1 MAAVTFRGLDART
14 GLIRW
19 GLAAVAAGL
28 VIGATVPGVVDG
40 LGAAWT
46 GNRQALVW
54 LVERVLAFMAYF
66 AIAGSVVYGLLLST
80 KILDA
85 IAHRPISFTLH
96 QDLSAIGIGLA
107 AVHGMLLAIDTNVT
121 FTIAQVLV
129 PGMAPYQPLAVAVG
143 QVSLYLAGIVL
154 ASFYVRRHIGQRA
167 WRTLHYLTF
176 LAFAGSTI
184 HGIAAGSDTGTP
196 WAQAI
201 YLGAATITVFL
212 LTYRIGMSVAE
223 RAERDGRRA
232 LA

>member
-14 GLIRW
+14 TLVRW
-19 GLAAVAAGL
+19 GLVAIAVGL
-28 VIGATVPGVVDG
+28 VAGATLPGVFDG

-54 LVERVLAFMAYF
+54 LVERVLAFLAYF
-66 AIAGSVVYGLLLST
+66 ALAGSVIYGLLLST
-80 KILDA
+80 KVLDA
-85 IAHRPISFTLH
+85 IAHRPVSFTLH

-107 AVHGMLLAIDTNVT
+107 AVHGMMLAMDKNVP

-129 PGMAPYQPLAVAVG
+129 PGLAPYQPLAVAAG
-143 QVSLYLAGIVL
+143 QVALYLAGIVL

-167 WRTLHYLTF
+167 WRMLHYVTF
-176 LAFAGSTI
+176 LAFAGATI

-201 YLGAATITVFL
+201 YLAAATITVFL
-212 LTYRIGMSVAE
+212 LTYRIAMSIAA
-223 RAERDGRRA
+223 RAGRRS